1 MAKYNQ
7 SKSPAKGWIYGFI
20 AAGLTCLAYAA
31 VFPLHQLSHYLFMA
45 ASALGVGRVA
55 QIMGS
60 GLDTSKSAP
69 KVEQLPKTG
78 NETVDRLVARGQEM
92 LSAIR
97 QENDLIPDEQ
107 LSRQI
112 DEMEEVSGRIFRT
125 VIEQPGKAPQI
136 RRFMDYYLPTTQ
148 KMLTSYRKMQER
160 GVAGKEAEEL
170 KLKIESAMGVVLG
183 AFKKQ
188 LNTLYQNDILD
199 ISTDIDV
206 LETMLQQDSLT
217 GQGITMQPS
226 AQGAQAQAQA
236 KKEEQ
241 S

>member
-7 SKSPAKGWIYGFI
+7 SKSPVKGWIYGFI

-31 VFPLHQLSHYLFMA
+31 AFPLHQLSHYLFMSA
-45 ASALGVGRVA
+45 AALGVGRVA

-60 GLDTSKSAP
+60 GLDTTQSAP
-69 KVEQLPKTG
+69 KVEELPKTG
-78 NETVDRLVARGQEM
+78 NETVDRLVQRGQEM
-92 LSAIR
+92 LRAISH
-97 QENDLIPDEQ
+97 ENDLIPDET

-112 DEMEEVSGRIFRT
+112 EEMEEVSGRIFRT

-148 KMLTSYRKMQER
+148 KMLTSYRVMQER
-160 GVAGKEAEEL
+160 GVQGQEAQEL
-170 KLKIESAMGVVLG
+170 KLKIESAMGVVLS

-206 LETMLQQDSLT
+206 LETMLRQDSLT
-217 GQGITMQPS
+217 GQGIGMSQAAS
-226 AQGAQAQAQA
+226 GAQAQAQ
-236 KKEEQ
+236 KEE
-241 S
+241 

>member
-7 SKSPAKGWIYGFI
+7 SKSPVKGWIYAFI

-45 ASALGVGRVA
+45 AAALGVGRVA

-69 KVEQLPKTG
+69 KMEELHLTG
-78 NETVDRLVARGQEM
+78 NEAVDKLVRRGQE
-92 LSAIR
+92 LLLAIR
-97 QENDLIPDEQ
+97 SENDQIPDEK
-107 LSRQI
+107 LSQQI
-112 DEMEEVSGRIFRT
+112 DQMEEVSGRIFRT

-148 KMLTSYRKMQER
+148 KMLTSYRKMAQR
-160 GVAGKEAEEL
+160 GVQGKEAEDL
-170 KLKIESAMGVVLG
+170 KEKIESAMGVVLS
-183 AFKKQ
+183 AFRKQ
-188 LNTLYQNDILD
+188 LDTLYQNDILD

-206 LETMLQQDSLT
+206 LETMLRQDSLS
-217 GQGITMQPS
+217 GESLTMSQAAS
-226 AQGAQAQAQA
+226 GAAAQA
-236 KKEEQ
+236 KKEE
-241 S
+241 